1 MVTVMG
7 SGEGG
12 WVLVVRRPLARRP
25 RLAAGSGALAREPLR
40 RVWAH

>member
-7 SGEGG
+7 SSKEG
-12 WVLVVRRPLARRP
+12 WVLVVRRPLAGQP
-25 RLAAGSGALAREPLR
+25 RLAAGSGALAREPLW